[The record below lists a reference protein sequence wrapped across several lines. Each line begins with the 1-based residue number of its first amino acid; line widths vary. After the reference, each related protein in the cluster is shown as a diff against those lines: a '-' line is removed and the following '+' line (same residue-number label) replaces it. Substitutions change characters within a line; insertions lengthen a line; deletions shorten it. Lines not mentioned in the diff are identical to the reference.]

1 MNFPI
6 FAILTTL
13 GAGMWCLVL
22 LLVGYYFGEGMV
34 DIFAKYTKE
43 VGIVVVIGIIAYLV
57 YFLRKKNKK

>member
-43 VGIVVVIGIIAYLV
+43 VSIVVVIGIIAYFI